1 MPKGSFSIFHHG
13 DKFFMLKSLIK
24 NFPDRSAM
32 PTLVFSSLADEIL
45 EAWLRANLA
54 FANSAVERLLLKA
67 IRFGQWPVLA
77 DSTLSNR

>member
-54 FANSAVERLLLKA
+54 FANVCCGATSAKGNSVRTMA
-67 IRFGQWPVLA
+67 G
-77 DSTLSNR
+77 